1 MVMAAH
7 VATFAGATTSSL
19 APLVLA
25 FVLSIVFTSSGSPDS
40 DALLKFKDLLA
51 NNEAIN
57 SWNPSVKPCE
67 WDRSNWVGVLCLNG
81 SIWGLQLEH
90 MALAG
95 DIDLEA
101 LAPLPSFRTLS
112 LMDNNFD
119 GPLPDFKKLGK
130 LKALYLSNNRFSG
143 DIPDNAF
150 EGMGSLKRLYLAN
163 NLLTGKIPSSLATL
177 PKLMELKLEGNQ
189 FQGQIPNFQQK
200 GMKTVSVASNELEG
214 PIPESLSRLSPNYFA
229 GNKGLCGPPLGPC
242 VPSLPSTPKVTG
254 KKFSILYIV
263 IIILIVLLILA
274 AIAFAFLLF
283 SRKKCKSRMHRTAS
297 SPEENSNKMVA
308 SYYRDVH
315 RESSETRSHAKKADH
330 GKLTFLK
337 DDIERF
343 DLQDLLTASAE
354 VLGSGTFG
362 SSYKAVVVGQPV
374 VVKRYRHMNNVGREE
389 FHEHMRRL
397 GRLKHP
403 NLLPLAAYYN
413 RRDEKL
419 LVTEFAENGS
429 LASHLHGN
437 HSAEEDGLEW
447 HIRLKIV
454 KGVARGLAFLYNELP
469 IIAPHGHLK
478 SSNVLLDESFE
489 PLLTDYA
496 LRPVVNPEHAHMFMM
511 AYKSPEYAQQSRT
524 SNKTDIW
531 SFGVLILEMLTG
543 KFPENYLT
551 PCYSSDADLA
561 AWVNNMVKE
570 KRTSEVF
577 DKDIAGT
584 KNSKGE
590 MIKLLKIG
598 LSCCEEDVER
608 RLDIKEV
615 VEKIDVLKEG
625 DDDEELYGSDQGKAY
640 SVRGNDQEG
649 YSFTLDR

>member
-1 MVMAAH
+1 MAAH
-7 VATFAGATTSSL
+7 VAKFARATTSSL
-19 APLVLA
+19 VPLVLA
-25 FVLSIVFTSSGSPDS
+25 FVLSIVVTSFGSPDS
-40 DALLKFKDLLA
+40 DALLKFKDQLA

-67 WDRSNWVGVLCLNG
+67 WERSNWVGVLCLNG
-81 SIWGLQLEH
+81 SIRGLQLEH
-90 MALAG
+90 MALSG
-95 DIDLEA
+95 DIDLDA
-101 LAPLPSFRTLS
+101 LAPLHSFRTLS

-119 GPLPDFKKLGK
+119 GPLPDFRKLGK

-143 DIPDNAF
+143 DIPDKAF

-177 PKLMELKLEGNQ
+177 SKLMELKLEGNQ

-200 GMKTVSVASNELEG
+200 SMKTVNVASNELEG
-214 PIPESLSRLSPNYFA
+214 PIPEALSRLSPHSFA

-242 VPSLPSTPKVTG
+242 IPSPPSTPKSNG

-263 IIILIVLLILA
+263 IIVLIVLLMLA

-283 SRKKCKSRMHRTAS
+283 SRKKCKSRIQRTAS

-315 RESSETRSHAKKADH
+315 RELSETSSHAKKADH

-337 DDIERF
+337 DDIEKF

-362 SSYKAVVVGQPV
+362 SSYKAVVVGQAV
-374 VVKRYRHMNNVGREE
+374 VVKRYRHMSNVGREE

-413 RRDEKL
+413 RRDDKL

-437 HSAEEDGLEW
+437 HSPEEDGLHW

-524 SNKTDIW
+524 SKKTDIW
-531 SFGVLILEMLTG
+531 SFGILILEMLTG

-551 PCYSSDADLA
+551 PCYNSDADLA
-561 AWVNNMVKE
+561 TWVNNMVKE

-577 DKDIAGT
+577 DKEIVGT
-584 KNSKGE
+584 KYSKGE

-625 DDDEELYGSDQGKAY
+625 DEDEELYGSEGNAY

>member
-7 VATFAGATTSSL
+7 VAKFARATTSSL
-19 APLVLA
+19 VPLVLA
-25 FVLSIVFTSSGSPDS
+25 FVLSIVVTSFGSPDS
-40 DALLKFKDLLA
+40 DALLKFKDQLA

-67 WDRSNWVGVLCLNG
+67 WERSNWVGVLCLNG
-81 SIWGLQLEH
+81 SIRGLQLEH
-90 MALAG
+90 MALSG
-95 DIDLEA
+95 DIDLDA
-101 LAPLPSFRTLS
+101 LAPLHSFRTLS

-119 GPLPDFKKLGK
+119 GPLPDFRKLGK

-143 DIPDNAF
+143 DIPDKAF

-177 PKLMELKLEGNQ
+177 SKLMELKLEGNQ

-200 GMKTVSVASNELEG
+200 SMKTVNVASNELEG
-214 PIPESLSRLSPNYFA
+214 PIPEALSRLSPHSFA

-242 VPSLPSTPKVTG
+242 IPSPPSTPKSNG

-263 IIILIVLLILA
+263 IIVLIVLLMLA

-283 SRKKCKSRMHRTAS
+283 SRKKCKSRIQRTAS

-315 RESSETRSHAKKADH
+315 RELSETSSHAKKADH

-337 DDIERF
+337 DDIEKF

-374 VVKRYRHMNNVGREE
+374 VVKRYRHMSNVGREE

-413 RRDEKL
+413 RRDDKL

-437 HSAEEDGLEW
+437 HSPEEDGLHW

-531 SFGVLILEMLTG
+531 SFGILILEMLTG

-551 PCYSSDADLA
+551 PCYNSDADLA
-561 AWVNNMVKE
+561 TWVNNMVKE

-577 DKDIAGT
+577 DKEIVGT

-615 VEKIDVLKEG
+615 VEKIYVLKEG
-625 DDDEELYGSDQGKAY
+625 DEDEELYGSEGNAY

>member
-1 MVMAAH
+1 MAAH
-7 VATFAGATTSSL
+7 VAKFARATTSSL
-19 APLVLA
+19 VLLVLA
-25 FVLSIVFTSSGSPDS
+25 FVLSIVVTSFGSPDS
-40 DALLKFKDLLA
+40 DALLKFKDQLA
-51 NNEAIN
+51 NNGAIN

-67 WDRSNWVGVLCLNG
+67 WERSNWDGVLCLNG
-81 SIWGLQLEH
+81 SIRGLQLEH
-90 MALAG
+90 MALSG
-95 DIDLEA
+95 DIDLDA

-177 PKLMELKLEGNQ
+177 SKLMELKLEGNQ

-200 GMKTVSVASNELEG
+200 SMKTVNVASNELEG
-214 PIPESLSRLSPNYFA
+214 PIPEALSRLSPHSFA

-242 VPSLPSTPKVTG
+242 IPSPPSTPKSNG

-263 IIILIVLLILA
+263 IIILIVLLMLA

-283 SRKKCKSRMHRTAS
+283 SRKKCKSRIQRTAS

-315 RESSETRSHAKKADH
+315 RELSETSSHAKKADH

-337 DDIERF
+337 DDIEKF

-374 VVKRYRHMNNVGREE
+374 VVKRYRHMSNVGREE

-437 HSAEEDGLEW
+437 HSPEEDGLHW

-531 SFGVLILEMLTG
+531 SFGILILEMLTG

-551 PCYSSDADLA
+551 PCYNSDADLA

-577 DKDIAGT
+577 DKEIVGT
-584 KNSKGE
+584 KYSKGE

-625 DDDEELYGSDQGKAY
+625 DEDEELYGSEGNAY

-649 YSFTLDR
+649 YSFTVDR